1 LSSQRVPKINAQ
13 ADVVRSISWPG
24 IEVFSALADL
34 NAGVAT
40 TDTSIL
46 SETLTIALL
55 VNRVNLGAVE

>member
-1 LSSQRVPKINAQ
+1 MRNQRVPKLIAQ
-13 ADVVRSISWPG
+13 AVVVRSISWLAIG
-24 IEVFSALADL
+24 VLSALADL

-55 VNRVNLGAVE
+55 LNRVNLGAVE

>member
-1 LSSQRVPKINAQ
+1 LRNQRVPKLIAQ
-13 ADVVRSISWPG
+13 AVVVRSISWLAIG
-24 IEVFSALADL
+24 VLSALADL

-55 VNRVNLGAVE
+55 LNRVNLGAVE

>member
-1 LSSQRVPKINAQ
+1 M
-13 ADVVRSISWPG
+13 VRSISWPG
-24 IEVFSALADL
+24 IKVFSALADL

-55 VNRVNLGAVE
+55 LNRVNLGAVE

>member
-1 LSSQRVPKINAQ
+1 MRNQRVPKLIAQ
-13 ADVVRSISWPG
+13 AVVVRSISWLAIG
-24 IEVFSALADL
+24 VLSALADL

-55 VNRVNLGAVE
+55 LNRVNLGAVQ

>member
-1 LSSQRVPKINAQ
+1 MRNQRVPKLIAQ
-13 ADVVRSISWPG
+13 AVVVRSISWLAIG
-24 IEVFSALADL
+24 VLSALADL

>member
-1 LSSQRVPKINAQ
+1 LRNQRVPKLIAQ
-13 ADVVRSISWPG
+13 AVVVRSISWLAIG
-24 IEVFSALADL
+24 VLSALADL

>member
-1 LSSQRVPKINAQ
+1 M
-13 ADVVRSISWPG
+13 VRSISWLAIG
-24 IEVFSALADL
+24 VLSALADL

>member
-1 LSSQRVPKINAQ
+1 LRNQRVPKLIAQ
-13 ADVVRSISWPG
+13 AVVVRSISWLAIG
-24 IEVFSALADL
+24 VLSALADL

-55 VNRVNLGAVE
+55 LNRVNLGAVQ

>member
-1 LSSQRVPKINAQ
+1 M
-13 ADVVRSISWPG
+13 VRSISWPS

-40 TDTSIL
+40 TDASIL

-55 VNRVNLGAVE
+55 LNRVNLGAVE

>member
-1 LSSQRVPKINAQ
+1 M
-13 ADVVRSISWPG
+13 VRSISWLG
-24 IEVFSALADL
+24 IGVFSALADL

>member
-1 LSSQRVPKINAQ
+1 MRNQRVPKLIAQ
-13 ADVVRSISWPG
+13 AVVVRSISWLAIG
-24 IEVFSALADL
+24 VFSALADL

-55 VNRVNLGAVE
+55 LNRVNLGAVE